1 MREFQILFDHG
12 EHSELLDPVF
22 ARYGRLGFPAAPAH
36 RPWIFANFVQTVDG
50 IVSLLG
56 RDASGGDIAQSEED
70 RWLMDLLRA
79 HADGVLL
86 GLGTLKMETE
96 LARPRP
102 RGPVF
107 RIMDPTLRKLHQRL
121 RNTRERNIFVTAT
134 GNLQL
139 SDYCVFDP
147 DAPVDVMIITSPAGA
162 ARLKQQMEDTHSHVK
177 LIVSGTGESVDLD
190 AAMRLLREQHGVQ
203 HLLCE
208 GGPRLYGAMLK
219 AGLIDEKFLTVAP
232 IEVGQLVSLP
242 DNSDGKLM
250 RPTIAFEQGF
260 SKQDAV
266 RWTWLSCRRVGD
278 HQFHRF
284 RRLR

>member
-22 ARYGRLGFPAAPAH
+22 ARYGRLGFPSAPEQ

-56 RDASGGDIAQSEED
+56 HDASGGDIAQSEED

-86 GLGTLKMETE
+86 GTGTLIAETE

-107 RIMDPTLRKLHQRL
+107 RIMDPTLRNLHARL
-121 RNTRERNIFVTAT
+121 RNTRERNIFVT
-134 GNLQL
+134 GSGDLRL
-139 SDYCVFDP
+139 GEYHVFDA
-147 DAPVDVMIITSPAGA
+147 DAPVEAMIITSPEGA
-162 ARLKQQMEDTHSHVK
+162 EKLGPQQQTHSHVK
-177 LIVSGTGESVDLD
+177 VIATGTDAQVDLH
-190 AAMRLLREQHGVQ
+190 AAMRLLREQYGVQ

-208 GGPRLYGAMLK
+208 GGPRLYGALL
-219 AGLIDEKFLTVAP
+219 AGGLIDEKFLTVAP
-232 IEVGQLVSLP
+232 IECGQHVRDEPGTL
-242 DNSDGKLM
+242 
-250 RPTIAFEQGF
+250 RPTIAFEQAF

-266 RWTWLSCRRVGD
+266 RWSWLSCRRVGD

>member
-12 EHSELLDPVF
+12 EHSELLDPVL
-22 ARYGRLGFPAAPAH
+22 ARYGRLGFPGAPEQ

-56 RDASGGDIAQSEED
+56 SDASGGDISQSEED

-86 GLGTLKMETE
+86 GLGTLKLETE
-96 LARPRP
+96 LGRPRP

-121 RNTRERNIFVTAT
+121 RNTRERNIFVTAS
-134 GNLQL
+134 GNLRL
-139 SDYCVFDP
+139 SDFYVFDL
-147 DAPVDVMIITSPAGA
+147 DAPVEAMIVTSPVGA
-162 ARLKQQMEDTHSHVK
+162 ENLRAQLEQDYSYLK
-177 LIVSGTGESVDLD
+177 LIVTGTAGEVDLT
-190 AAMRLLREQHGVQ
+190 AAMMLLRQEHGIH

-208 GGPRLYGAMLK
+208 GGPRLYGTMLE
-219 AGLIDEKFLTVAP
+219 AGLVDEKFLTVAP
-232 IEVGQLVSLP
+232 IECGQHVP
-242 DNSDGKLM
+242 DDPEGKQL
-250 RPTIAFEQGF
+250 RPTVAFEQAF
-260 SKQDAV
+260 SKEDAV
-266 RWTWLSCRRVGD
+266 HWTWLSCRRVGD

-284 RRLR
+284 RRHR